1 MIELGFLP
9 KAKNMRRR
17 NLLIYSLL
25 FIAGCTSVTNNPSGS
40 QPKKL
45 RFTVTDALGIEELK
59 RDYGALQA
67 ALKEILQTE
76 IELVPVESY
85 TAAAAALQLN
95 QLDFVLT
102 GPSEYVVMRARTN
115 AVPVIGITRP
125 NYRTVICV
133 SGNSK
138 IKSVA
143 ELKGKKIA
151 MWKIGSTSGYLG
163 PTKLLIDAGLNPQSD
178 LKIVMLGSQG
188 LPGLQKGE
196 VDAWGGSAVKYEQ
209 FLQEQGLSASSLP
222 IIATGPLLPKDL
234 FVASSQLNPE
244 VVKQISSLLIK
255 DREKIV
261 QSLSAVEEGKYKTST
276 LVPVNDSEYDMI
288 RDVYKAIGQGS
299 FVQ

>member
-1 MIELGFLP
+1 
-9 KAKNMRRR
+9 MRRR
-17 NLLIYSLL
+17 NLLLYSLL
-25 FIAGCTSVTNNPSGS
+25 FIAGCTSVTNIPTVT

-45 RFTVTDALGIEELK
+45 RFTVTDALGMEELQ

-85 TAAAAALQLN
+85 TAAASALQSD

-133 SGNSK
+133 SANSK
-138 IKSVA
+138 IKSLA
-143 ELKGKKIA
+143 DLKGKKIA
-151 MWKIGSTSGYLG
+151 LWKIGSTSGYLG

-178 LKIVMLGSQG
+178 LKILMLGSKG
-188 LPGLQKGE
+188 LPSLQKGE

-209 FLQEQGLSASSLP
+209 FLQEQGLSQSTLP
-222 IIATGPLLPKDL
+222 VIAKGPLLPKDL

-244 VVKQISSLLIK
+244 AVKLISSLLIK
-255 DREKIV
+255 EQEKIV
-261 QSLSAVEEGKYKTST
+261 KSLSFVEEGKYKTSS
-276 LVPVNDSEYDMI
+276 LVPVNDDEYDMI
-288 RDVYKAIGQGS
+288 RDVYKAIGQGN

>member
-1 MIELGFLP
+1 
-9 KAKNMRRR
+9 MRRR
-17 NLLIYSLL
+17 NLLLYSLL
-25 FIAGCTSVTNNPSGS
+25 FIAGCTSVTNIPTVT

-45 RFTVTDALGIEELK
+45 RFTVTDALGMEELQ

-85 TAAAAALQLN
+85 TAAASALQSD

-133 SGNSK
+133 SANSK
-138 IKSVA
+138 IKSLA
-143 ELKGKKIA
+143 DLKGKKIA
-151 MWKIGSTSGYLG
+151 LWKIGSTSGYLG

-178 LKIVMLGSQG
+178 LKILMLGSKG
-188 LPGLQKGE
+188 LPSLQKGE

-209 FLQEQGLSASSLP
+209 FMQEQGLSESTLP
-222 IIATGPLLPKDL
+222 VIAKGPLLPKDL

-244 VVKQISSLLIK
+244 AVKLISSLLIK
-255 DREKIV
+255 EQEKIV
-261 QSLSAVEEGKYKTST
+261 KSLSFVEEGKYKTSS
-276 LVPVNDSEYDMI
+276 LVLVNDDEYDMI
-288 RDVYKAIGQGS
+288 RDVYKAIGQGN

>member
-1 MIELGFLP
+1 
-9 KAKNMRRR
+9 MRRR
-17 NLLIYSLL
+17 NLLLYSLL
-25 FIAGCTSVTNNPSGS
+25 FIAGCTSVTNIPTVT

-45 RFTVTDALGIEELK
+45 RFTVTDALGMEELQ

-85 TAAAAALQLN
+85 TAAASALQSD

-133 SGNSK
+133 SANSK
-138 IKSVA
+138 IKSLA
-143 ELKGKKIA
+143 DLKGKKIA
-151 MWKIGSTSGYLG
+151 LWKIGSTSGYLG

-178 LKIVMLGSQG
+178 LKILMLGSKG
-188 LPGLQKGE
+188 LPSLQKGE

-209 FLQEQGLSASSLP
+209 FLQEQGLSQSTLP
-222 IIATGPLLPKDL
+222 VIAKGPLLPKDL
-234 FVASSQLNPE
+234 FV
-244 VVKQISSLLIK
+244 
-255 DREKIV
+255 
-261 QSLSAVEEGKYKTST
+261 
-276 LVPVNDSEYDMI
+276 
-288 RDVYKAIGQGS
+288 
-299 FVQ
+299 

>member
-1 MIELGFLP
+1 
-9 KAKNMRRR
+9 MRRR
-17 NLLIYSLL
+17 NLLLYSLL
-25 FIAGCTSVTNNPSGS
+25 FIAGCTSVTNTPSGS
-40 QPKKL
+40 QLKKL
-45 RFTVTDALGIEELK
+45 RFTVTDALGIKELQ

-85 TAAAAALQLN
+85 TAAASALQSD

-115 AVPVIGITRP
+115 AVPIIGITRQ

-133 SGNSK
+133 SANSK
-138 IKSVA
+138 IKSLA
-143 ELKGKKIA
+143 DLKGKKIA
-151 MWKIGSTSGYLG
+151 FWKIGSTSGYLG

-178 LKIVMLGSQG
+178 VKILMLGSKG

-209 FLQEQGLSASSLP
+209 FLQEQGLSESLLP
-222 IIATGPLLPKDL
+222 VIAKGPFLPKDL
-234 FVASSQLNPE
+234 FVASSQLEPQL
-244 VVKQISSLLIK
+244 VKQINSLLIANQ
-255 DREKIV
+255 EKIIK
-261 QSLSAVEEGKYKTST
+261 SLSSVEEGKYKGST

-288 RDVYKAIGQGS
+288 REVYKAIGQGN

>member
-1 MIELGFLP
+1 
-9 KAKNMRRR
+9 MRRR
-17 NLLIYSLL
+17 NLLLYSLL
-25 FIAGCTSVTNNPSGS
+25 FIAGCTSVTNIPTVT

-45 RFTVTDALGIEELK
+45 RFTVTDALGMEELQ

-85 TAAAAALQLN
+85 TAAASALQSD

-133 SGNSK
+133 SANSK
-138 IKSVA
+138 IKSLA
-143 ELKGKKIA
+143 DLKGKKIA
-151 MWKIGSTSGYLG
+151 LWKIGSTSGYLG

-178 LKIVMLGSQG
+178 LKILMLGSKG
-188 LPGLQKGE
+188 LPSLQKGE

-209 FLQEQGLSASSLP
+209 FLQEQGLSQSTLP
-222 IIATGPLLPKDL
+222 VIAKGPLLPKDL

-244 VVKQISSLLIK
+244 AVKLISSLLIK
-255 DREKIV
+255 EQEKIV
-261 QSLSAVEEGKYKTST
+261 KSLSFVEEGKYKTSS
-276 LVPVNDSEYDMI
+276 LVLVNDDEYDMI
-288 RDVYKAIGQGS
+288 RDVYKAIGQGN

>member
-1 MIELGFLP
+1 
-9 KAKNMRRR
+9 MRRR

-25 FIAGCTSVTNNPSGS
+25 FIAGCTSVTNIPTVT

-45 RFTVTDALGIEELK
+45 RFTVTDALGMEELQ

-85 TAAAAALQLN
+85 TAAASALQSD

-133 SGNSK
+133 SANSK
-138 IKSVA
+138 IKSLA
-143 ELKGKKIA
+143 DLKGKKIA
-151 MWKIGSTSGYLG
+151 LWKIGSTSGYLG

-178 LKIVMLGSQG
+178 LKILMLGSKG
-188 LPGLQKGE
+188 LPSLQKGE

-209 FLQEQGLSASSLP
+209 FLQEQGLSQSTLP
-222 IIATGPLLPKDL
+222 VIAKGPLLPKDL

-244 VVKQISSLLIK
+244 AVKLISSLLIK
-255 DREKIV
+255 EQEKIV
-261 QSLSAVEEGKYKTST
+261 KSLSFVEEGKYKTSS
-276 LVPVNDSEYDMI
+276 LVLVNDDEYDMI
-288 RDVYKAIGQGS
+288 RDVYKAIGQGN